1 MKPIIMSDY
10 EPKLSLELQLEQLAL
25 EANFLPNVINSFKKT
40 LASLFNSLK
49 DSEAAIKGLLDKK
62 EVSLANVKIYGE
74 SVKVTDKIIY
84 TNYGERLISK
94 PENFQ
99 GHFLDYA
106 EVLHSV
112 ASDLYKLRAEVM
124 PQYIGVLSSFLTNKD
139 DKIALKDYTNIYTK
153 LANERASATGK
164 LKQFFPKDNGL
175 SKVEFKKVVARLA
188 DLKPLY
194 NTTSTLDK
202 LQVKSNLVI
211 IQNDVTQCTELL
223 NMLIE
228 QVNNGSITN
237 ISSNAAMNIA
247 NGAYEVAKFVEFV
260 GVVYFDSMVFIN
272 IVNRLAE
279 EMVEYSK
286 K

>member
-1 MKPIIMSDY
+1 MIVCDF
-10 EPKLSLELQLEQLAL
+10 EPTVSLETQLEQLAL
-25 EANFLPNVINSFKKT
+25 EANFLPNVISSFKKT
-40 LASLFNSLK
+40 LTSLFTSLK
-49 DSEAAIKGLLDKK
+49 DSESYIKGLADKK
-62 EVSLANVKIYGE
+62 EQCLADVKIYTD
-74 SVKVTDKIIY
+74 SVRTSDKIIY
-84 TNYGERLISK
+84 MNYGERLVSK

-106 EVLHSV
+106 EVLNTV
-112 ASDLYKLRAEVM
+112 ASDLYRLRAEFM
-124 PQYIGVLSSFLTNKD
+124 PQYVGILSSFLTNKD
-139 DKIALKDYTNIYTK
+139 DKLALKDHTIIYNK
-153 LANERASATGK
+153 LANERTNAANK

-175 SKVEFKKVVARLA
+175 SKTEFKKVVARLA

-194 NTTSTLDK
+194 TQTTTLAK
-202 LQVKSNLVI
+202 LQTKSNLTI
-211 IQNDVTQCTELL
+211 LQNDVTQCTELL

-228 QVNNGSITN
+228 QVHNGTITN
-237 ISSNAAMNIA
+237 ISSNSAMNIA

-272 IVNRLAE
+272 VVNRLAE

>member
-1 MKPIIMSDY
+1 MSDY

-40 LASLFNSLK
+40 LANLFTSLK
-49 DSEAAIKGLLDKK
+49 DSEAYVKGLLDKK
-62 EVSLANVKIYGE
+62 EVNLANIKIYGE
-74 SVKVTDKIIY
+74 SVKVANEIIY

-106 EVLHSV
+106 EVLNSI

-153 LANERASATGK
+153 LANERTNATNK

-194 NTTSTLDK
+194 ATTSTLDK

-228 QVNNGSITN
+228 QVNNGTITN
-237 ISSNAAMNIA
+237 VSSNAAMNIA

-272 IVNRLAE
+272 IVNNLAE
-279 EMVEYSK
+279 QMVEHSK